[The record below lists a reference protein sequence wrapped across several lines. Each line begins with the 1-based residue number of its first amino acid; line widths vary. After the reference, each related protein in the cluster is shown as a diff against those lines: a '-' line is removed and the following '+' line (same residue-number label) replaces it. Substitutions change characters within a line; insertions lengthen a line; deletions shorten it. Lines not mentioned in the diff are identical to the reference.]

1 MKKVALVSVSN
12 KKRLITICK
21 IFNKYNIKMI
31 SSGQSYNEI
40 KKLGYTSKKISTVT
54 KQKEILNGRVKTLD
68 SKIHGGILFKRE
80 NNNHIKTI
88 ESLKIPQIDFVIT
101 NLYPFEKIVKQNSNL
116 DKCIENIDIGG
127 HTLIRSAIKN
137 YKNVT
142 VVCDINDYKIFEEEL
157 IKNNGATTLE
167 FRKKLASK
175 AIEMI
180 YRYDKQIY
188 IWFSKNVYKNNVIP
202 LRYGENPHQKSLLYL
217 NHNNN
222 NFKKIQGREL
232 SYNNINDINTAIKCL
247 SEFKKPTSVI
257 VKHANP
263 CGVSSSKNILNAFV
277 KSLES
282 DKKSAY
288 GGIVALNS
296 KVNELLAK
304 KLNRFFFEIIIAPNF
319 SIKAIKQL
327 SKKNT
332 IVIKNK
338 LDKFYF
344 KNKEQKQVFL
354 GLLEQDP
361 NNILIDN
368 KKLKCVTNK
377 KINNKVMKELLF
389 SFSVCKHVSSNA
401 IVISKNQQV
410 LGIGGGQTNRVDSIM
425 IALKKMRENFGKINN
440 YVVASDAFFPFIDN
454 IRALNKKNC
463 IAVIQPGGSKNDKK
477 IIDEA
482 NSMGISMYFSG
493 IRHFKH

>member
-12 KKRLITICK
+12 KKKLITICK

-31 SSGQSYNEI
+31 SSGKSYNEI
-40 KKLGYTSKKISTVT
+40 KKLGYTSKKICTVT

-188 IWFSKNVYKNNVIP
+188 IWFSKNVYKI
-202 LRYGENPHQKSLLYL
+202 
-217 NHNNN
+217 HN
-222 NFKKIQGREL
+222 
-232 SYNNINDINTAIKCL
+232 
-247 SEFKKPTSVI
+247 
-257 VKHANP
+257 
-263 CGVSSSKNILNAFV
+263 
-277 KSLES
+277 
-282 DKKSAY
+282 
-288 GGIVALNS
+288 
-296 KVNELLAK
+296 
-304 KLNRFFFEIIIAPNF
+304 
-319 SIKAIKQL
+319 
-327 SKKNT
+327 
-332 IVIKNK
+332 
-338 LDKFYF
+338 
-344 KNKEQKQVFL
+344 
-354 GLLEQDP
+354 
-361 NNILIDN
+361 
-368 KKLKCVTNK
+368 
-377 KINNKVMKELLF
+377 
-389 SFSVCKHVSSNA
+389 
-401 IVISKNQQV
+401 
-410 LGIGGGQTNRVDSIM
+410 
-425 IALKKMRENFGKINN
+425 
-440 YVVASDAFFPFIDN
+440 
-454 IRALNKKNC
+454 
-463 IAVIQPGGSKNDKK
+463 
-477 IIDEA
+477 
-482 NSMGISMYFSG
+482 
-493 IRHFKH
+493 